1 MSWVEGTVLSFHLRF
16 DLEEVRGFISESEEL
31 KEDENGITVF
41 DTGLPIVLCHD
52 LNHLFTVGHK
62 TSVSILC

>member
-41 DTGLPIVLCHD
+41 DTDSL
-52 LNHLFTVGHK
+52 LFCVM
-62 TSVSILC
+62 I